1 MSTLEVKAIQAPSG
15 FDLDMPAGHI
25 LQTVQS
31 TYSTVTDIRSTSY
44 TATGLSASIT
54 PQFSS
59 SKILV
64 ITNISVETYQNGEA
78 GIKAFFQVLRDSTAI
93 ISRAH
98 DSYAAATSAGGYY
111 SFSTNANFSYLDSPS
126 TTSAVTYSVKA
137 RSSATT
143 NNFTIR
149 MQDQGGSGVA
159 SPSTI
164 TLMEVSA

>member
-15 FDLDMPAGHI
+15 YDLDMPAGHI
-25 LQTVQS
+25 LQVVQS

-98 DSYAAATSAGGYY
+98 DSYAAAASNGYY
-111 SFSTNANFSYLDSPS
+111 SFSNNADFSYLDSPS

-137 RSSATT
+137 KSSATT
-143 NNFTIR
+143 NNFTLR

-164 TLMEVSA
+164 TLMEVAQ